1 VKGSEKPSTGQ
12 PAGGFSFAHGQMLNI
27 VRGYIIHYLGLFW
40 GRKHAEKR
48 LFSPSHNVNRRNRRY
63 GLKTRHKHTLFACIV
78 LLHVVKYMFYNV
90 KALC

>member
-1 VKGSEKPSTGQ
+1 
-12 PAGGFSFAHGQMLNI
+12 MLNI

-48 LFSPSHNVNRRNRRY
+48 LFSPLHNVNRRNRRY

-90 KALC
+90 KALCKVESVFIVTQSCLLSYCVKF

>member
-1 VKGSEKPSTGQ
+1 MQVGDEGHVAPFGDQ
-12 PAGGFSFAHGQMLNI
+12 IMNF
-27 VRGYIIHYLGLFW
+27 VRGYIIHNLGLFW

-63 GLKTRHKHTLFACIV
+63 GPEFAGKHAIIACIA
-78 LLHVVKYMFYNV
+78 LFYIVKDMFYNV